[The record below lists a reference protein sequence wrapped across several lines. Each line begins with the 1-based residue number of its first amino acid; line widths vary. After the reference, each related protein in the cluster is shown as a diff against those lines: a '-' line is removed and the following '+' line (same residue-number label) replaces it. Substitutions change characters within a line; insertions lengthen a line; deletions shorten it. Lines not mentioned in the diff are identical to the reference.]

1 MSARVPPARSGP
13 RRDDGPHPGART
25 MRSFPAL
32 LVALVAGAVASLL
45 GPIAGWS
52 VPRGAAAQE
61 LVAPTGELQ
70 LEVKK
75 GRLLRLST
83 PVSAVFVAD
92 PEVADVQAQSPTLLY
107 VYGRRAGTTTLYA
120 VDDAQQVVLRRD
132 VQVRHNLSRLRQV
145 LAEAIPDHP
154 LELQSVE
161 GGLIVSGRLPSAVA
175 AQEAR
180 EIAGRFLGEGES
192 LINRLQ
198 VAAPTQVS
206 LQVRVA
212 EVSREAVKLFGIN
225 WDTLF
230 SPGDFVFGLATG
242 RAFLDPATGAIGRL
256 ADTAGTAG
264 GLFGRFASGD
274 TNINTLIDA
283 LEREGLVTVL
293 AQPNLT
299 ALSGETASFLAGG
312 EFPVPVGTEDNQIQ
326 IEFKQFGISLAFT
339 PTVLSPDRISLRV
352 RPEVS
357 DISEKGAIRVR
368 DLTIPALTTRRAET
382 TVEIGSGQS
391 FAIGGLISNTT
402 RSNLEKFPGLGDLPV
417 LGALFRSTNFARSE
431 SELVIIVTPYLVRP
445 VATAALRTPV
455 DELRPASDLERIL
468 SGRLVRSGTLP
479 GPGGPGQP
487 GGPRLRG
494 AAGFALD

>member
-1 MSARVPPARSGP
+1 MP
-13 RRDDGPHPGART
+13 
-25 MRSFPAL
+25 SFRIQRLLAAPLAAL
-32 LVALVAGAVASLL
+32 LTLL
-45 GPIAGWS
+45 
-52 VPRGAAAQE
+52 GAAADGVRAQAPE
-61 LVAPTGELQ
+61 IVAPTGELQ
-70 LEVKK
+70 LEVRK
-75 GRLLRLST
+75 GRLLRLSS
-83 PVSAVFVAD
+83 PVTAVFVAD
-92 PEVADVQAQSPTLLY
+92 PEVADVQAQSSTILY

-120 VDDAQQVVLRRD
+120 VDESQQVVLRRD
-132 VQVRHNLSRLRQV
+132 VQVRHNLTRLRQV
-145 LAEAIPDHP
+145 LAEALPGQTVS
-154 LELQSVE
+154 LQSVE
-161 GGLIVSGRLPSAVA
+161 GGLILGGQLGSAVA

-180 EIAGRFLGEGES
+180 EIAGRFLGENET

-206 LQVRVA
+206 LHVRVA
-212 EVSREAVKLFGIN
+212 EVSRDVIKLFGIN

-242 RAFLDPATGAIGRL
+242 RSFLDPATGAVGRL
-256 ADTAGTAG
+256 TDTSGTAG
-264 GLFGRFASGD
+264 GLFGRFSSGD

-283 LEREGLVTVL
+283 LEREGLVSVL

-312 EFPVPVGTEDNQIQ
+312 EFPVPVGADNNEIQ

-357 DISEKGAIRVR
+357 DISEKGAIRLGELV
-368 DLTIPALTTRRAET
+368 IPALSTRRAET

-391 FAIGGLISNTT
+391 FAIGGLVSNST

-417 LGALFRSTNFARSE
+417 LGTLFRSTNFQRSE
-431 SELVIIVTPYLVRP
+431 SELVIVVTPYLVRP
-445 VATAALRTPV
+445 VATSAIRTPV

-468 SGRLVRSGTLP
+468 SGRLARSGVTP
-479 GPGGPGQP
+479 GSGRLGQP

-494 AAGFALD
+494 AAGFVLE

>member
-1 MSARVPPARSGP
+1 MSSRVPPARSGP
-13 RRDDGPHPGART
+13 RRDHGSHPGART

-32 LVALVAGAVASLL
+32 LLALTAGAAALLLASF
-45 GPIAGWS
+45 GPEPGLPA
-52 VPRGAAAQE
+52 AAAQE

-75 GRLLRLST
+75 GRLLRLAT
-83 PVSAVFVAD
+83 PVTAVFVAD

-154 LELQSVE
+154 LQLQSVE

-212 EVSREAVKLFGIN
+212 EVSREVVKLFGIN

-242 RAFLDPATGAIGRL
+242 RPFLDPATGAIGRL
-256 ADTAGTAG
+256 TDTAGTAG
-264 GLFGRFASGD
+264 GLFGVGRPVEVGKRTHLLS
-274 TNINTLIDA
+274 L
-283 LEREGLVTVL
+283 L
-293 AQPNLT
+293 AQAFVFLKESSHFLGGQAGNP
-299 ALSGETASFLAGG
+299 ASILFGKS
-312 EFPVPVGTEDNQIQ
+312 VGT
-326 IEFKQFGISLAFT
+326 GISLIEIA
-339 PTVLSPDRISLRV
+339 VNVRIV
-352 RPEVS
+352 NTGVQ
-357 DISEKGAIRVR
+357 
-368 DLTIPALTTRRAET
+368 
-382 TVEIGSGQS
+382 IG
-391 FAIGGLISNTT
+391 
-402 RSNLEKFPGLGDLPV
+402 
-417 LGALFRSTNFARSE
+417 
-431 SELVIIVTPYLVRP
+431 
-445 VATAALRTPV
+445 
-455 DELRPASDLERIL
+455 
-468 SGRLVRSGTLP
+468 
-479 GPGGPGQP
+479 
-487 GGPRLRG
+487 
-494 AAGFALD
+494 

>member
-1 MSARVPPARSGP
+1 MLL
-13 RRDDGPHPGART
+13 
-25 MRSFPAL
+25 AL
-32 LVALVAGAVASLL
+32 LAAVTALFL
-45 GPIAGWS
+45 GPS
-52 VPRGAAAQE
+52 AAPSGLRAQE

-92 PEVADVQAQSPTLLY
+92 PEIADVQAQSPTLLY
-107 VYGRRAGTTTLYA
+107 VYGRRAGTTSLYA
-120 VDDAQQVVLRRD
+120 VDDAQQVVLRRE

-145 LAEAIPDHP
+145 LAEALPDHP
-154 LELQSVE
+154 LTLQSVE
-161 GGLIVSGRLPSAVA
+161 GGLILSGRLPTAVA

-180 EIAGRFLGEGES
+180 EIAARFLGEGET
-192 LINRLQ
+192 LVNRLQ

-230 SPGDFVFGLATG
+230 TPGDFVFGLATG
-242 RAFLDPATGAIGRL
+242 RAFLDRTTGAVGRL
-256 ADTAGTAG
+256 VDPAGTAG
-264 GLFGRFASGD
+264 GLFGQFSSGES
-274 TNINTLIDA
+274 NINTLIDA

-312 EFPVPVGTEDNQIQ
+312 EFPVPVGTNDNQIQ

-339 PTVLSPDRISLRV
+339 PTVLSPERISLKV

-368 DLTIPALTTRRAET
+368 DLVIPALSTRRAET

-391 FAIGGLISNTT
+391 FAIGGLISNST
-402 RSNLEKFPGLGDLPV
+402 RSNLDKFPGLGDLPV
-417 LGALFRSTNFARSE
+417 LGTLFRSTNFQRSE

-445 VATAALRTPV
+445 VAAAALKTPL

-468 SGRLVRSGTLP
+468 TGRLVRAGTVP

-494 AAGFALD
+494 AAGFAFD

>member
-1 MSARVPPARSGP
+1 MTTHLTPSAQRAGAAAARGRGP
-13 RRDDGPHPGART
+13 RASSSPA
-25 MRSFPAL
+25 AL
-32 LVALVAGAVASLL
+32 LLALLAAVTALFL
-45 GPIAGWS
+45 GPS
-52 VPRGAAAQE
+52 AAPSGLRAQE

-92 PEVADVQAQSPTLLY
+92 PEIADVQAQSPTLLY
-107 VYGRRAGTTTLYA
+107 VYGRRAGTTSLYA
-120 VDDAQQVVLRRD
+120 VDDAQQVVLRRE

-145 LAEAIPDHP
+145 LAEALPDHP
-154 LELQSVE
+154 LTLQSVE
-161 GGLIVSGRLPSAVA
+161 GGLILSGRLPTAVA

-180 EIAGRFLGEGES
+180 EIAARFLGEGET
-192 LINRLQ
+192 LVNRLQ

-230 SPGDFVFGLATG
+230 TPGDFVFGLATG
-242 RAFLDPATGAIGRL
+242 RAFLDRTTGAVGRL
-256 ADTAGTAG
+256 VDPAGTAG
-264 GLFGRFASGD
+264 GLFGQFSSGES
-274 TNINTLIDA
+274 NINTLIDA

-312 EFPVPVGTEDNQIQ
+312 EFPVPVGTNDNQIQ

-339 PTVLSPDRISLRV
+339 PTVLSPERISLKV

-368 DLTIPALTTRRAET
+368 DLVIPALSTRRAET

-391 FAIGGLISNTT
+391 FAIGGLISNST
-402 RSNLEKFPGLGDLPV
+402 RSNLDKFPGLGDLPV
-417 LGALFRSTNFARSE
+417 LGTLFRSTNFQRSE

-445 VATAALRTPV
+445 VAAAALKTPL

-468 SGRLVRSGTLP
+468 TGRLVRAGTVP

-494 AAGFALD
+494 AAGFAFD

>member
-1 MSARVPPARSGP
+1 MIRSLARSVP
-13 RRDDGPHPGART
+13 VLLL
-25 MRSFPAL
+25 AL
-32 LVALVAGAVASLL
+32 PALVAGPVLPVVDPAS
-45 GPIAGWS
+45 
-52 VPRGAAAQE
+52 AQE

-132 VQVRHNLSRLRQV
+132 VQVRHNVSRLRQV
-145 LAEAIPDHP
+145 LAEALPDHP
-154 LELQSVE
+154 LTLQSVE
-161 GGLIVSGRLPSAVA
+161 GGLILSGRLPSAVA

-180 EIAGRFLGEGES
+180 EIAGRFLGEGET
-192 LINRLQ
+192 LVNRLQ

-206 LQVRVA
+206 LHVRVA
-212 EVSREAVKLFGIN
+212 EVSREAIKLFGIN

-242 RAFLDPATGAIGRL
+242 RGFIDPATGAANRL
-256 ADTAGTAG
+256 ADTFGTAG
-264 GLFGRFASGD
+264 GIFGGYRTAD
-274 TNINTLIDA
+274 VDVNAIIDA

-312 EFPVPVGTEDNQIQ
+312 EFPVPVGADDKGLQ

-357 DISEKGAIRVR
+357 DISEKGAIRLR
-368 DLTIPALTTRRAET
+368 DLSIPALSTRRAET

-391 FAIGGLISNTT
+391 FAIGGLISNAT
-402 RSNLEKFPGLGDLPV
+402 RSSLEKFPGLGDLPV
-417 LGALFRSTNFARSE
+417 LGSLFRSTNFQRSE

-445 VATAALRTPV
+445 VASAALKTPL

-468 SGRLVRSGTLP
+468 AGRLARAGVTP
-479 GPGGPGQP
+479 GSGGPGQP

>member
-1 MSARVPPARSGP
+1 MIRFLAYGVRALLL
-13 RRDDGPHPGART
+13 AL
-25 MRSFPAL
+25 PAL
-32 LVALVAGAVASLL
+32 LTGALLPVAGAAS
-45 GPIAGWS
+45 
-52 VPRGAAAQE
+52 AQE

-120 VDDAQQVVLRRD
+120 VDDDQQVVLRRD
-132 VQVRHNLSRLRQV
+132 VQVRHNVSRLRQV

-154 LELQSVE
+154 LTLQSVE
-161 GGLIVSGRLPSAVA
+161 GGLILSGRLPSAVA

-180 EIAGRFLGEGES
+180 EIAGRFLGEGET

-206 LQVRVA
+206 LHVRVA
-212 EVSREAVKLFGIN
+212 EVSREAIKLFGIN

-230 SPGDFVFGLATG
+230 SPGDFIFGLATG
-242 RAFLDPATGAIGRL
+242 RNFFEPTSGSVNRLLDTS
-256 ADTAGTAG
+256 GTAG
-264 GLFGRFASGD
+264 AIFGRYRNPDVDVNA
-274 TNINTLIDA
+274 LIDA

-312 EFPVPVGTEDNQIQ
+312 EFPVPVGTDDNNGIQ

-339 PTVLSPDRISLRV
+339 PTVLSPDRISLKV

-357 DISEKGAIRVR
+357 DISEKGAIRLR
-368 DLTIPALTTRRAET
+368 DLVIPALSTRRAET

-391 FAIGGLISNTT
+391 FAIGGLISNAT
-402 RSNLEKFPGLGDLPV
+402 RSSLEKFPGLGDLPV
-417 LGALFRSTNFARSE
+417 LGTLFRSTNFQRSE

-445 VATAALRTPV
+445 VASAALKTPL

-468 SGRLVRSGTLP
+468 AGRLARTGVGP
-479 GPGGPGQP
+479 GSGGPGQP